1 MRLFH
6 LVAVPDCLFDAEI
19 LASTGSRIITQ
30 LVGLFF
36 DGGHLH
42 FSTNLSSRPSNLPKK
57 FL

>member
-1 MRLFH
+1 MRLFN

-42 FSTNLSSRPSNLPKK
+42 FATN
-57 FL
+57 

>member
-1 MRLFH
+1 MRLFN

-36 DGGHLH
+36 DGDLH
-42 FSTNLSSRPSNLPKK
+42 VLYFATNLNSRHIPK
-57 FL
+57 